1 MEQIAPVADRDEI
14 RDRLEAI
21 AEELADLAM
30 ESLRDAIEAGQR
42 SRPAE
47 ERRLTQARRSVERAA
62 ALLRPEDELAG
73 P

>member
-1 MEQIAPVADRDEI
+1 MVADLDDVRG
-14 RDRLEAI
+14 RLEAI

-30 ESLRDAIEAGQR
+30 ESLREAMDAGERG
-42 SRPAE
+42 RPAE

-62 ALLRPEDELAG
+62 SLLGSEDES

>member
-1 MEQIAPVADRDEI
+1 MAPEADDI
-14 RDRLEAI
+14 RGRLEAI

-30 ESLRDAIEAGQR
+30 EALREAIEAGER
-42 SRPAE
+42 GRPAE

-62 ALLRPEDELAG
+62 SLLRSRDEM

>member
-1 MEQIAPVADRDEI
+1 MAADLDDI
-14 RDRLEAI
+14 RGRLEAL

-30 ESLRDAIEAGQR
+30 ESLREAIDAGERG
-42 SRPAE
+42 RPAG

-62 ALLRPEDELAG
+62 SLLRNEDEM

>member
-1 MEQIAPVADRDEI
+1 MAADLDDI
-14 RDRLEAI
+14 RGRLEGI

-30 ESLRDAIEAGQR
+30 EALREAIEGGER
-42 SRPAE
+42 SRPAA

-62 ALLRPEDELAG
+62 SLLGGADEA